1 MPRRRLNYP
10 VEAIEGIGSVYAQK
24 LKELGIKTVDDLLR
38 AGAKKSDRKKLA
50 KSLGVSE
57 KKVLEWVNRADLFRI
72 PGVGEEY
79 SDLLEQAGVDTVVE
93 LAKRNPDNLYE
104 ELVKVNEKKKLVRR
118 LPTRKQVAAWVQA
131 AKKMKR
137 VRVIEY

>member
-10 VEAIEGIGSVYAQK
+10 IEAIEGIGNVYAKK
-24 LKELGIKTVDDLLR
+24 LKELGIKTVEDLLK

-50 KSLGVSE
+50 KSIGVSE

-137 VRVIEY
+137 VIEY

>member
-1 MPRRRLNYP
+1 MPRRRLSYP
-10 VEAIEGIGSVYAQK
+10 IEAIEGIGGTYSKK
-24 LKELGIKTVDDLLR
+24 LKEIGIKTVNDLLKTASKR
-38 AGAKKSDRKKLA
+38 SERKKLA

-57 KKVLEWVNRADLFRI
+57 KKILEWVNRADLFRI

-104 ELVKVNEKKKLVRR
+104 ALLKINEKKKLVRR
-118 LPTRKQVAAWVQA
+118 LPTKNQVAGWIRS
-131 AKKMKR
+131 AKKLKR
-137 VRVIEY
+137 IIEY

>member
-10 VEAIEGIGSVYAQK
+10 IEAIEGIGNVYAKK
-24 LKELGIKTVDDLLR
+24 LKELGIKTVEDLLK

-50 KSLGVSE
+50 KSIGVSE

-118 LPTRKQVAAWVQA
+118 LPTKKQVAAWVQA

-137 VRVIEY
+137 VVEY

>member
-1 MPRRRLNYP
+1 MPRRKLTYP
-10 VEAIEGIGSVYAQK
+10 IEAIEGIGGTYSKK
-24 LKELGIKTVDDLLR
+24 LKEMGIKTVNDLL
-38 AGAKKSDRKKLA
+38 KKASKRSERKRLA

-104 ELVKVNEKKKLVRR
+104 AILKVNEKKLVRR
-118 LPTRKQVAAWVQA
+118 LPTKNQVAGWIRS
-131 AKKMKR
+131 AKKLKR
-137 VRVIEY
+137 MVEY

>member
-1 MPRRRLNYP
+1 MPRRKLSYP
-10 VEAIEGIGSVYAQK
+10 IEAIEGIGGIYSKK
-24 LKELGIKTVDDLLR
+24 LKGMGIKTVNDLLR
-38 AGAKKSDRKKLA
+38 KASKRSERKRLA
-50 KSLGVSE
+50 KNLGVSE

-104 ELVKVNEKKKLVRR
+104 AILKANEKKLVRR
-118 LPTRKQVAAWVQA
+118 LPTKNQVAGWIRS
-131 AKKMKR
+131 AKKLKR
-137 VRVIEY
+137 MVEY

>member
-10 VEAIEGIGSVYAQK
+10 IEAIEGIGKVYAKK
-24 LKELGIKTVDDLLR
+24 LKEIGIKTVDDLLR

-104 ELVKVNEKKKLVRR
+104 ELVKINEEKKLVRR
-118 LPTRKQVAAWVQA
+118 LPTKKQVIAWIQA

-137 VRVIEY
+137 VIEY